1 MQWDKIQK
9 YLNKRGWSLLKL
21 SKISGVPEGTLKE
34 YKFKKTD
41 PSLKNACKIADALQ
55 ISLDE
60 LREKISNRKEMP
72 DERFNTNQSGKRS
85 AISKR

>member
-21 SKISGVPEGTLKE
+21 SKISGVPEGTIKE

-41 PSLKNACKIADALQ
+41 PSFKNACKVADALGV
-55 ISLDE
+55 SLDE
-60 LREKISNRKEMP
+60 LRGDK
-72 DERFNTNQSGKRS
+72 DEVNTR
-85 AISKR
+85 R

>member
-41 PSLKNACKIADALQ
+41 PSFKNACKVADALGV
-55 ISLDE
+55 SLDE
-60 LREKISNRKEMP
+60 LRGDKNEA
-72 DERFNTNQSGKRS
+72 NTRG
-85 AISKR
+85 

>member
-1 MQWDKIQK
+1 MQWNKIQK

-41 PSLKNACKIADALQ
+41 PSFKNACKVADAVGV
-55 ISLDE
+55 SLDE
-60 LREKISNRKEMP
+60 LRGDK
-72 DERFNTNQSGKRS
+72 DEVNTR
-85 AISKR
+85 R

>member
-9 YLNKRGWSLLKL
+9 QLNKRGWSLLKL

-41 PSLKNACKIADALQ
+41 PSFKNACKVADALGV
-55 ISLDE
+55 SLDE
-60 LREKISNRKEMP
+60 LRGDK
-72 DERFNTNQSGKRS
+72 DEVNTR
-85 AISKR
+85 R

>member
-9 YLNKRGWSLLKL
+9 YLDKRGWSLLKL

-41 PSLKNACKIADALQ
+41 PSFKNACKVADALGV
-55 ISLDE
+55 SLDE
-60 LREKISNRKEMP
+60 LRGDK
-72 DERFNTNQSGKRS
+72 DEVNTR
-85 AISKR
+85 R

>member
-21 SKISGVPEGTLKE
+21 SKISEVPEGTLKE

-41 PSLKNACKIADALQ
+41 PSFKNACKVADALGV
-55 ISLDE
+55 SLDE
-60 LREKISNRKEMP
+60 LRGDK
-72 DERFNTNQSGKRS
+72 DEVNTR
-85 AISKR
+85 R

>member
-34 YKFKKTD
+34 YKFKSTE
-41 PSLKNACKIADALQ
+41 PSFKNACIIADALGV
-55 ISLDE
+55 SLVE
-60 LREKISNRKEMP
+60 L
-72 DERFNTNQSGKRS
+72 
-85 AISKR
+85 

>member
-41 PSLKNACKIADALQ
+41 PSFKNACKVADALGV
-55 ISLDE
+55 SLDE
-60 LREKISNRKEMP
+60 LRGDK
-72 DERFNTNQSGKRS
+72 DEVNTR
-85 AISKR
+85 R

>member
-1 MQWDKIQK
+1 MQWNKIQK

-41 PSLKNACKIADALQ
+41 PSFKNACKVADALGV
-55 ISLDE
+55 SLDE
-60 LREKISNRKEMP
+60 LRGDK
-72 DERFNTNQSGKRS
+72 DEVNTR
-85 AISKR
+85 R

>member
-41 PSLKNACKIADALQ
+41 PRLKNACKVADALGV
-55 ISLDE
+55 SLDE
-60 LREKISNRKEMP
+60 LRGDK
-72 DERFNTNQSGKRS
+72 DEVNTR
-85 AISKR
+85 R

>member
-34 YKFKKTD
+34 YKFKSTE
-41 PSLKNACKIADALQ
+41 PSFKNACKIADALGV
-55 ISLDE
+55 SLDE
-60 LREKISNRKEMP
+60 LRGDK
-72 DERFNTNQSGKRS
+72 DEVNTR
-85 AISKR
+85 R

>member
-1 MQWDKIQK
+1 MQWNKIQK

-41 PSLKNACKIADALQ
+41 PSFKNACKVADALGV
-55 ISLDE
+55 SLDE
-60 LREKISNRKEMP
+60 LRGDKNEA
-72 DERFNTNQSGKRS
+72 NTRG
-85 AISKR
+85 